1 MKEQFLYIVF
11 SSTPCRMGAFIRRC
25 TGNDFNHVSIGLDRT
40 LEPLYSFA
48 RRYYHTPFYG
58 GFVRE
63 TLSRYCI
70 HGQAATIRVFRLP
83 VTQDQASALDRKF
96 AQMLTNQDTYLY
108 NYLSALAVPFKKTVP
123 LSNAYTCIEFCVH
136 ILHSIGLPLM
146 PGSFYS
152 LRDLE
157 TLLHPY
163 ELYTG
168 LAPTPKSY
176 DFSYYAAKP
185 LLHPLCSSANAF
197 FKLFKRFIWNSS
209 DPSTKT
215 TT

>member
-25 TGNDFNHVSIGLDRT
+25 TSNDFNHVSIGLDRT

-70 HGQAATIRVFRLP
+70 HGQAATVRVFRLP

-96 AQMLTNQDTYLY
+96 AQMLLHQDTYLY
-108 NYLSALAVPFKKTVP
+108 NYLSALAVPLKKTVP
-123 LSNAYTCIEFCVH
+123 LSNAYTCIEFCVY

-168 LAPTPKSY
+168 PAPTPKTY
-176 DFSYYAAKP
+176 DSSYYAAKP
-185 LLHPLCSSANAF
+185 LPHPLRCSANGF
-197 FKLFKRFIWNSS
+197 FRLFKRFPCKFSGPSS
-209 DPSTKT
+209 KIT
-215 TT
+215 

>member
-1 MKEQFLYIVF
+1 
-11 SSTPCRMGAFIRRC
+11 MGAFIRGC

-176 DFSYYAAKP
+176 DSSYYAAKP

>member
-96 AQMLTNQDTYLY
+96 AQMLTNQDTYRY

-176 DFSYYAAKP
+176 DSSYYAAKP
-185 LLHPLCSSANAF
+185 LLHPLCSSANTF

>member
-25 TGNDFNHVSIGLDRT
+25 TGNEFNHVSIGLNHT

-70 HGQAATIRVFRLP
+70 HGQAATVRVYRLP

-96 AQMLTNQDTYLY
+96 AQMLLHQDTYLY
-108 NYLSALAVPFKKTVP
+108 NYLSALAVPLKKTVP
-123 LSNAYTCIEFCVH
+123 LSNAYTCIEFCVY
-136 ILHSIGLPLM
+136 ILHSLGLPVI
-146 PGSFYS
+146 PGCFYS

-168 LAPTPKSY
+168 PAPTPKTY
-176 DFSYYAAKP
+176 DSSYYAAKP
-185 LLHPLCSSANAF
+185 LPHPLRCSANGF
-197 FKLFKRFIWNSS
+197 FRLFKRFPCKFSGPSS
-209 DPSTKT
+209 KIT
-215 TT
+215 

>member
-176 DFSYYAAKP
+176 DSSYYAAKP